1 MVEGLTLIVTMELRL
16 HVTFLRDQTAQR
28 AFHGFSAQKDGM
40 LLSVI
45 SLLVK
50 IANGSSC
57 HNGGSENRITNPTHI
72 TGKEINVPV
81 YSLIGEVQLI
91 DSLLLDRL
99 LRSQLTST
107 QRRGDITQIQ
117 RSSLHSYPTY

>member
-1 MVEGLTLIVTMELRL
+1 MELRL
-16 HVTFLRDQTAQR
+16 HVTFPHDQAAQR
-28 AFHGFSAQKDGM
+28 VFHGFSAQKDGM
-40 LLSVI
+40 LPLSVI

-50 IANGSSC
+50 IANRSC
-57 HNGGSENRITNPTHI
+57 FHDVGSENRNTNPTHAR
-72 TGKEINVPV
+72 GKEINVPV

-107 QRRGDITQIQ
+107 QRRGDTTQIQ
-117 RSSLHSYPTY
+117 QSSLHSYPTY